1 MRRIGTKAKC
11 LIIAIALIAFT
22 IIAGFIGKLWYD
34 IAWEAKN
41 DRDTFH
47 SYLTYDYASDDT
59 IVVILTK
66 EETRKFLD
74 YTPKDFADV
83 GAIDV
88 YIPYADTDEY
98 VRRKINGIPVDEELN
113 IDFEDYKRLLKITLD
128 KKSKKNVIKAIKT
141 LSARDGIES
150 ASPVYSPLLSIS
162 SHDDY
167 YDKQWGLDNAKTV
180 RFEYRNGRF
189 FSCYH

>member
-1 MRRIGTKAKC
+1 MRHIGTKAKC

-47 SYLTYDYASDDT
+47 SYLTNDYASEDT
-59 IVVILTK
+59 VDVKLTK

-83 GAIDV
+83 GASAVSVWNTDL
-88 YIPYADTDEY
+88 DEY
-98 VRRKINGIPVDEELN
+98 IIKKANGIPVDNDRN
-113 IDFEDYKRLLKITLD
+113 IDVEEYQRLLQITLD

-150 ASPVYSPLLSIS
+150 ASPVYLRLSQSIS

-167 YDKQWGLDNAKTV
+167 YDNKITLARIADISLTC
-180 RFEYRNGRF
+180 R
-189 FSCYH
+189 CCILPL

>member
-1 MRRIGTKAKC
+1 MRHIGTKAKC

-22 IIAGFIGKLWYD
+22 IVAGFIGKLWYD

-59 IVVILTK
+59 IIVRLTQ

-74 YTPKDFADV
+74 YTPKDFADI
-83 GAIDV
+83 GASAVSVWNTDL
-88 YIPYADTDEY
+88 DEY
-98 VRRKINGIPVDEELN
+98 VIKKVNGIPVDEELN
-113 IDFEDYKRLLKITLD
+113 IDIEEYQRSLEITLD

-141 LSARDGIES
+141 LSIRDGIES
-150 ASPVYSPLLSIS
+150 AHPAYLIYAQSIS

-167 YDKQWGLDNAKTV
+167 YDNKITLARIADISLTC
-180 RFEYRNGRF
+180 R
-189 FSCYH
+189 CCILPL

>member
-1 MRRIGTKAKC
+1 MRHIGTKAKC

-47 SYLTYDYASDDT
+47 SYLTNDYASEDT
-59 IVVILTK
+59 VDVKLTK

-83 GAIDV
+83 GASAVKVWNTDL
-88 YIPYADTDEY
+88 DEY

-113 IDFEDYKRLLKITLD
+113 IDFEDYQRSLEITLD

-150 ASPVYSPLLSIS
+150 ASPVYLRLSQSIS

-167 YDKQWGLDNAKTV
+167 YDNKITLARIADISLTC
-180 RFEYRNGRF
+180 R
-189 FSCYH
+189 CCILPL